1 MHRRARSILRGE
13 QGLSMILVLCI
24 GALFVALSAAL
35 VYAASVLTANAN
47 RQLLEQE
54 AYQLATSFSDV
65 LEGELN
71 DKDSSFAKFVN
82 GQFMFSQS
90 YGKDIY
96 DLESQP
102 KEFVWK
108 PNGSQPDGGAEA
120 ITVTLRRRPGDGA
133 DKLNQTANSTIATDL
148 RNLLDTLEGEDR
160 KGMAI
165 VDLQLDITVTVT
177 KNGESFAFTR
187 TYDRTVKYDSD
198 GSQAKSYIFPKVYY
212 TINDGTTK
220 YYRISE
226 LTFFAPG
233 VGEKTIDDNN
243 ISSNRLTFHC
253 DTSQQPDSITS
264 QRGETIVEVLVSFL
278 LLMIFTSMFV
288 VSLRYARAM
297 SQKAETLRETAY
309 AFCAGLYPA
318 NNAAPNWVK
327 ERDGL
332 EFSFGDY
339 GEFVVEGVELDSVE
353 TSAEVTENGQKT
365 TEQHKFYRYSKS
377 TAEGTTN
384 P

>member
-71 DKDSSFAKFVN
+71 KKDSSFAKFVN
-82 GQFMFSQS
+82 EQFMFSQS

-102 KEFVWK
+102 KEFAWK

-133 DKLNQTANSTIATDL
+133 DKLNQTANSTSATDL

-160 KGMAI
+160 KGMEI

-187 TYDRTVKYDSD
+187 TYDRTVKYSSNDRATS
-198 GSQAKSYIFPKVYY
+198 KVYY
-212 TINDGTTK
+212 TVNGGTTK
-220 YYRISE
+220 YYRE
-226 LTFFAPG
+226 DALTFVAAG
-233 VGEKTIDDNN
+233 QDKLEIKDDNIN
-243 ISSNRLTFHC
+243 SNRLTFHC
-253 DTSQQPDSITS
+253 DTSQQPDSITYT
-264 QRGETIVEVLVSFL
+264 RG
-278 LLMIFTSMFV
+278 
-288 VSLRYARAM
+288 AK
-297 SQKAETLRETAY
+297 Q
-309 AFCAGLYPA
+309 
-318 NNAAPNWVK
+318 
-327 ERDGL
+327 
-332 EFSFGDY
+332 
-339 GEFVVEGVELDSVE
+339 
-353 TSAEVTENGQKT
+353 
-365 TEQHKFYRYSKS
+365 S
-377 TAEGTTN
+377 TGTTQE
-384 P
+384 

>member
-71 DKDSSFAKFVN
+71 NKDSDFAKFVN
-82 GQFMFSQS
+82 EQFMFSQS

-102 KEFVWK
+102 KEFAWK

-133 DKLNQTANSTIATDL
+133 DKLNQTANSTNATDL

-160 KGMAI
+160 KGMEI

-198 GSQAKSYIFPKVYY
+198 GSQAQSNKKFPKVYY
-212 TINDGTTK
+212 TINDSTTE
-220 YYRISE
+220 YYRIND
-226 LTFFAPG
+226 LTFYAVG

-253 DTSQQPDSITS
+253 DTSQQPDSITYT
-264 QRGETIVEVLVSFL
+264 RG
-278 LLMIFTSMFV
+278 
-288 VSLRYARAM
+288 AK
-297 SQKAETLRETAY
+297 Q
-309 AFCAGLYPA
+309 
-318 NNAAPNWVK
+318 
-327 ERDGL
+327 
-332 EFSFGDY
+332 
-339 GEFVVEGVELDSVE
+339 
-353 TSAEVTENGQKT
+353 
-365 TEQHKFYRYSKS
+365 S
-377 TAEGTTN
+377 TGTTQE
-384 P
+384 

>member
-71 DKDSSFAKFVN
+71 KRDSSFAKFVN
-82 GQFMFSQS
+82 EQFMFSQS

-102 KEFVWK
+102 KEFAWK
-108 PNGSQPDGGAEA
+108 PKGSQPDGGAEA

-133 DKLNQTANSTIATDL
+133 DKLNQTANSTNATDL
-148 RNLLDTLEGEDR
+148 RNLLDTLEGENR
-160 KGMAI
+160 KGMEI

-198 GSQAKSYIFPKVYY
+198 GSHAKSNKKFPKVYY
-212 TINDGTTK
+212 TINDGITK
-220 YYRISE
+220 YYRINE
-226 LTFFAPG
+226 LTFYAPSLPE
-233 VGEKTIDDNN
+233 VTIDDNTIN
-243 ISSNRLTFHC
+243 SNRLTFHC
-253 DTSQQPDSITS
+253 DTSQQPDSITYT
-264 QRGETIVEVLVSFL
+264 RG
-278 LLMIFTSMFV
+278 
-288 VSLRYARAM
+288 AK
-297 SQKAETLRETAY
+297 Q
-309 AFCAGLYPA
+309 
-318 NNAAPNWVK
+318 
-327 ERDGL
+327 
-332 EFSFGDY
+332 
-339 GEFVVEGVELDSVE
+339 
-353 TSAEVTENGQKT
+353 
-365 TEQHKFYRYSKS
+365 S
-377 TAEGTTN
+377 TGTTQE
-384 P
+384 

>member
-71 DKDSSFAKFVN
+71 KRDSSFAKFVN
-82 GQFMFSQS
+82 EQFMFSQS

-102 KEFVWK
+102 KEFAWK
-108 PNGSQPDGGAEA
+108 PKGSQPDGGAEA

-133 DKLNQTANSTIATDL
+133 DKLNQTANSTSATDL
-148 RNLLDTLEGEDR
+148 RNLLDTLEGENR
-160 KGMAI
+160 KGMEI

-198 GSQAKSYIFPKVYY
+198 GSQAKNNKKFPKVYY
-212 TINDGTTK
+212 TINDSTTE
-220 YYRISE
+220 YYRISD
-226 LTFFAPG
+226 LTFYAPG
-233 VGEKTIDDNN
+233 VGEQTIDDKN
-243 ISSNRLTFHC
+243 IGSNRLTFHC
-253 DTSQQPDSITS
+253 DTSQQPDSITYT
-264 QRGETIVEVLVSFL
+264 RG
-278 LLMIFTSMFV
+278 
-288 VSLRYARAM
+288 AK
-297 SQKAETLRETAY
+297 Q
-309 AFCAGLYPA
+309 
-318 NNAAPNWVK
+318 
-327 ERDGL
+327 
-332 EFSFGDY
+332 
-339 GEFVVEGVELDSVE
+339 
-353 TSAEVTENGQKT
+353 
-365 TEQHKFYRYSKS
+365 S
-377 TAEGTTN
+377 TGTTQE
-384 P
+384 

>member
-24 GALFVALSAAL
+24 GALFVALTAAL

-71 DKDSSFAKFVN
+71 KRDSSFAKFVN
-82 GQFMFSQS
+82 EQFMFSQS

-102 KEFVWK
+102 KEFAWK
-108 PNGSQPDGGAEA
+108 PKGSQPDGGAEA

-133 DKLNQTANSTIATDL
+133 DKLNQTANSTSVTDL
-148 RNLLDTLEGEDR
+148 LNLLNTLEGEDR
-160 KGMAI
+160 KGMEI

-198 GSQAKSYIFPKVYY
+198 GSQAKSNKKFPKVYY
-212 TINDGTTK
+212 TINDGPTK
-220 YYRISE
+220 YYRIDA
-226 LTFFAPG
+226 LTFYAPG
-233 VGEKTIDDNN
+233 VDDKAIDDSN

-253 DTSQQPDSITS
+253 DTSQQPDSITYT
-264 QRGETIVEVLVSFL
+264 RG
-278 LLMIFTSMFV
+278 
-288 VSLRYARAM
+288 AK
-297 SQKAETLRETAY
+297 Q
-309 AFCAGLYPA
+309 
-318 NNAAPNWVK
+318 
-327 ERDGL
+327 
-332 EFSFGDY
+332 
-339 GEFVVEGVELDSVE
+339 
-353 TSAEVTENGQKT
+353 
-365 TEQHKFYRYSKS
+365 S
-377 TAEGTTN
+377 TGTTQE
-384 P
+384 

>member
-71 DKDSSFAKFVN
+71 KKDSSFAKFVN
-82 GQFMFSQS
+82 EQFMFSQS

-102 KEFVWK
+102 KEFAWK
-108 PNGSQPDGGAEA
+108 TDPNQPDGGAEA

-133 DKLNQTANSTIATDL
+133 DKLNQTANSTNATDL
-148 RNLLDTLEGEDR
+148 RNLLDTLEGENR

-198 GSQAKSYIFPKVYY
+198 GSQAQSNKKFPKVYY
-212 TINDGTTK
+212 TINDSTTE
-220 YYRISE
+220 YYRIND
-226 LTFFAPG
+226 LRFYAVG

-243 ISSNRLTFHC
+243 ISSYRLTFHC
-253 DTSQQPDSITS
+253 DTSQQPDSITYT
-264 QRGETIVEVLVSFL
+264 RG
-278 LLMIFTSMFV
+278 
-288 VSLRYARAM
+288 AK
-297 SQKAETLRETAY
+297 Q
-309 AFCAGLYPA
+309 
-318 NNAAPNWVK
+318 
-327 ERDGL
+327 
-332 EFSFGDY
+332 
-339 GEFVVEGVELDSVE
+339 
-353 TSAEVTENGQKT
+353 
-365 TEQHKFYRYSKS
+365 S
-377 TAEGTTN
+377 TGTTQE
-384 P
+384 

>member
-71 DKDSSFAKFVN
+71 KKDSSFAKFVN
-82 GQFMFSQS
+82 EQFMFSQS

-102 KEFVWK
+102 KEFAWK
-108 PNGSQPDGGAEA
+108 PDASQPDDGAEA

-133 DKLNQTANSTIATDL
+133 DKLNQTANSTSVTDL

-187 TYDRTVKYDSD
+187 TYDRTVKYSSD
-198 GSQAKSYIFPKVYY
+198 DKTTSKVYY
-212 TINDGTTK
+212 TVNGGTTE
-220 YYRISE
+220 YYRE
-226 LTFFAPG
+226 DALTFVAAG
-233 VGEKTIDDNN
+233 QKKLIITDKN

-253 DTSQQPDSITS
+253 DTSQQPDSITYT
-264 QRGETIVEVLVSFL
+264 RG
-278 LLMIFTSMFV
+278 
-288 VSLRYARAM
+288 AK
-297 SQKAETLRETAY
+297 Q
-309 AFCAGLYPA
+309 
-318 NNAAPNWVK
+318 
-327 ERDGL
+327 
-332 EFSFGDY
+332 
-339 GEFVVEGVELDSVE
+339 
-353 TSAEVTENGQKT
+353 
-365 TEQHKFYRYSKS
+365 S
-377 TAEGTTN
+377 TGTTQE
-384 P
+384 

>member
-71 DKDSSFAKFVN
+71 KKDSSFAKFVN
-82 GQFMFSQS
+82 EQFMFSQS

-102 KEFVWK
+102 KEFAWK
-108 PNGSQPDGGAEA
+108 PKGSQPDGGAEA
-120 ITVTLRRRPGDGA
+120 ITVTLRCRPGDGA
-133 DKLNQTANSTIATDL
+133 DKLNQTANSTNATDL
-148 RNLLDTLEGEDR
+148 LNLLNTLEGEDR
-160 KGMAI
+160 KGMEI

-198 GSQAKSYIFPKVYY
+198 GSQAKSNKKFPKVYY
-212 TINDGTTK
+212 TINDGPTK
-220 YYRISE
+220 YYRIDA
-226 LTFFAPG
+226 LTFYAPG
-233 VGEKTIDDNN
+233 VDDKAIDDSN
-243 ISSNRLTFHC
+243 IKSNRLTFHC
-253 DTSQQPDSITS
+253 DTSQQPDSITYT
-264 QRGETIVEVLVSFL
+264 RG
-278 LLMIFTSMFV
+278 
-288 VSLRYARAM
+288 AK
-297 SQKAETLRETAY
+297 Q
-309 AFCAGLYPA
+309 
-318 NNAAPNWVK
+318 
-327 ERDGL
+327 
-332 EFSFGDY
+332 
-339 GEFVVEGVELDSVE
+339 
-353 TSAEVTENGQKT
+353 
-365 TEQHKFYRYSKS
+365 S
-377 TAEGTTN
+377 TGTTQE
-384 P
+384 

>member
-24 GALFVALSAAL
+24 GALFVALSAVL

-71 DKDSSFAKFVN
+71 DRDSSFAKFVN
-82 GQFMFSQS
+82 EQFMFSQS

-102 KEFVWK
+102 KEFAWK
-108 PNGSQPDGGAEA
+108 PKGSQPDGGAEA

-133 DKLNQTANSTIATDL
+133 DKLNQTANSTSATDL
-148 RNLLDTLEGEDR
+148 RNLLDTLEGENR

-198 GSQAKSYIFPKVYY
+198 GSQAQSNKKFPKVYY
-212 TINDGTTK
+212 TINDSTTE
-220 YYRISE
+220 YYRIND
-226 LTFFAPG
+226 LTFYAAG

-253 DTSQQPDSITS
+253 DTSQQPDSITYT
-264 QRGETIVEVLVSFL
+264 RG
-278 LLMIFTSMFV
+278 
-288 VSLRYARAM
+288 AK
-297 SQKAETLRETAY
+297 Q
-309 AFCAGLYPA
+309 
-318 NNAAPNWVK
+318 
-327 ERDGL
+327 
-332 EFSFGDY
+332 
-339 GEFVVEGVELDSVE
+339 
-353 TSAEVTENGQKT
+353 
-365 TEQHKFYRYSKS
+365 S
-377 TAEGTTN
+377 TGTTQE
-384 P
+384 

>member
-71 DKDSSFAKFVN
+71 KRDSDFAKFVN
-82 GQFMFSQS
+82 EQFMFSQS

-102 KEFVWK
+102 KEFAWK

-133 DKLNQTANSTIATDL
+133 DKLNQTANSTTASA
-148 RNLLDTLEGEDR
+148 LLGEITPWEGENR

-198 GSQAKSYIFPKVYY
+198 GSQAKNNKLPKVYY
-212 TINDGTTK
+212 TINDGITK
-220 YYRISE
+220 YYRINE
-226 LTFFAPG
+226 LRFYAPG
-233 VGEKTIDDNN
+233 FPEVTIDDNT

-253 DTSQQPDSITS
+253 DTSQQPDSITYT
-264 QRGETIVEVLVSFL
+264 RGAKQS
-278 LLMIFTSMFV
+278 TS
-288 VSLRYARAM
+288 
-297 SQKAETLRETAY
+297 
-309 AFCAGLYPA
+309 
-318 NNAAPNWVK
+318 
-327 ERDGL
+327 
-332 EFSFGDY
+332 
-339 GEFVVEGVELDSVE
+339 
-353 TSAEVTENGQKT
+353 KT
-365 TEQHKFYRYSKS
+365 QE
-377 TAEGTTN
+377 
-384 P
+384 

>member
-71 DKDSSFAKFVN
+71 KKDSSFAKFVN
-82 GQFMFSQS
+82 EQFMFSQS

-102 KEFVWK
+102 KEFAWK

-133 DKLNQTANSTIATDL
+133 DKLNQTANSTSATDL

-187 TYDRTVKYDSD
+187 TYDRTVKYSSD
-198 GSQAKSYIFPKVYY
+198 DKTTSKVYY
-212 TINDGTTK
+212 TVNGGTTE
-220 YYRISE
+220 YYRE
-226 LTFFAPG
+226 DALTFVAAG
-233 VGEKTIDDNN
+233 QKKLIITDKN

-253 DTSQQPDSITS
+253 DTSQQPDSITYT
-264 QRGETIVEVLVSFL
+264 RG
-278 LLMIFTSMFV
+278 
-288 VSLRYARAM
+288 AK
-297 SQKAETLRETAY
+297 Q
-309 AFCAGLYPA
+309 
-318 NNAAPNWVK
+318 
-327 ERDGL
+327 
-332 EFSFGDY
+332 
-339 GEFVVEGVELDSVE
+339 
-353 TSAEVTENGQKT
+353 
-365 TEQHKFYRYSKS
+365 S
-377 TAEGTTN
+377 TGTTQE
-384 P
+384 

>member
-71 DKDSSFAKFVN
+71 KRDSSFAKFVN
-82 GQFMFSQS
+82 EQFMFSQS

-102 KEFVWK
+102 KEFAWK
-108 PNGSQPDGGAEA
+108 PKGSQPDGGAEA

-133 DKLNQTANSTIATDL
+133 DKLNQTANSTNATDL
-148 RNLLDTLEGEDR
+148 RNLLDTLEGENR
-160 KGMAI
+160 KGMEI

-198 GSQAKSYIFPKVYY
+198 GSQAKSNKKFPKVYY
-212 TINDGTTK
+212 TINDGITK
-220 YYRISE
+220 YYRINE
-226 LTFFAPG
+226 LTFYAPSLPE
-233 VGEKTIDDNN
+233 VTIDDNTIN
-243 ISSNRLTFHC
+243 SNRLTFHC
-253 DTSQQPDSITS
+253 DTSQQPDSITYT
-264 QRGETIVEVLVSFL
+264 RG
-278 LLMIFTSMFV
+278 
-288 VSLRYARAM
+288 AK
-297 SQKAETLRETAY
+297 Q
-309 AFCAGLYPA
+309 
-318 NNAAPNWVK
+318 
-327 ERDGL
+327 
-332 EFSFGDY
+332 
-339 GEFVVEGVELDSVE
+339 
-353 TSAEVTENGQKT
+353 
-365 TEQHKFYRYSKS
+365 S
-377 TAEGTTN
+377 TGTTQE
-384 P
+384 

>member
-71 DKDSSFAKFVN
+71 KKDSSFAKFVN

-102 KEFVWK
+102 KEFAWK
-108 PNGSQPDGGAEA
+108 PKGSQPNGGAEA
-120 ITVTLRRRPGDGA
+120 ITVTLRRRPGEGA
-133 DKLNQTANSTIATDL
+133 DKLNQTANSTSVTDL
-148 RNLLDTLEGEDR
+148 LNLLNTLEGEDR
-160 KGMAI
+160 KGMEI

-198 GSQAKSYIFPKVYY
+198 GSQAKSNKKFPKVYY
-212 TINDGTTK
+212 TINDGPTK
-220 YYRISE
+220 YYRIDA
-226 LTFFAPG
+226 LTFYAPG
-233 VGEKTIDDNN
+233 VDDKAIDDSNINN
-243 ISSNRLTFHC
+243 NRLTFHC
-253 DTSQQPDSITS
+253 DTSQQPDSITYT
-264 QRGETIVEVLVSFL
+264 RG
-278 LLMIFTSMFV
+278 
-288 VSLRYARAM
+288 AK
-297 SQKAETLRETAY
+297 Q
-309 AFCAGLYPA
+309 
-318 NNAAPNWVK
+318 
-327 ERDGL
+327 
-332 EFSFGDY
+332 
-339 GEFVVEGVELDSVE
+339 
-353 TSAEVTENGQKT
+353 
-365 TEQHKFYRYSKS
+365 S
-377 TAEGTTN
+377 TGTTQE
-384 P
+384 

>member
-71 DKDSSFAKFVN
+71 KRDSSFAEFVN
-82 GQFMFSQS
+82 EQFMFSQS

-102 KEFVWK
+102 KEFAWK
-108 PNGSQPDGGAEA
+108 PKGSQPDGGAEA

-133 DKLNQTANSTIATDL
+133 DKLNQTANSTSVTDL
-148 RNLLDTLEGEDR
+148 LNLLNTLEGEDR
-160 KGMAI
+160 KGMEI

-198 GSQAKSYIFPKVYY
+198 GSQAKSNKKFPKVYY
-212 TINDGTTK
+212 TINDGPTK
-220 YYRISE
+220 YYRIDA
-226 LTFFAPG
+226 LTFYAPG
-233 VGEKTIDDNN
+233 VDDKAIDDSN

-253 DTSQQPDSITS
+253 DTSQQPDSITYT
-264 QRGETIVEVLVSFL
+264 RG
-278 LLMIFTSMFV
+278 
-288 VSLRYARAM
+288 AK
-297 SQKAETLRETAY
+297 Q
-309 AFCAGLYPA
+309 
-318 NNAAPNWVK
+318 
-327 ERDGL
+327 
-332 EFSFGDY
+332 
-339 GEFVVEGVELDSVE
+339 
-353 TSAEVTENGQKT
+353 
-365 TEQHKFYRYSKS
+365 S
-377 TAEGTTN
+377 TGTTQE
-384 P
+384 

>member
-71 DKDSSFAKFVN
+71 DYDPNDRDSKTFAGFVN
-82 GQFMFSQS
+82 NEFMFSVS

-102 KEFVWK
+102 KEFAWK

-133 DKLNQTANSTIATDL
+133 DKLNQTANSTSATDL

-187 TYDRTVKYDSD
+187 TYDRTVKYSSS
-198 GSQAKSYIFPKVYY
+198 GNSTSKVYY
-212 TINDGTTK
+212 TVNGGTTK
-220 YYRISE
+220 YYRE
-226 LTFFAPG
+226 NALTFVATG
-233 VGEKTIDDNN
+233 KDKLEIKDDNIN
-243 ISSNRLTFHC
+243 SNRLTFHC
-253 DTSQQPDSITS
+253 DTSQQPDSITYT
-264 QRGETIVEVLVSFL
+264 RG
-278 LLMIFTSMFV
+278 
-288 VSLRYARAM
+288 AK
-297 SQKAETLRETAY
+297 Q
-309 AFCAGLYPA
+309 
-318 NNAAPNWVK
+318 
-327 ERDGL
+327 
-332 EFSFGDY
+332 
-339 GEFVVEGVELDSVE
+339 
-353 TSAEVTENGQKT
+353 
-365 TEQHKFYRYSKS
+365 S
-377 TAEGTTN
+377 TGTTQE
-384 P
+384 

>member
-71 DKDSSFAKFVN
+71 NKDSSFAKFVN
-82 GQFMFSQS
+82 EQFMFSQS

-102 KEFVWK
+102 KEFAWK

-120 ITVTLRRRPGDGA
+120 ITVTLRRPPGDGA
-133 DKLNQTANSTIATDL
+133 DKLNQTANSTSATDL

-187 TYDRTVKYDSD
+187 TYDRTVKYNSD

-212 TINDGTTK
+212 TIK
-220 YYRISE
+220 YYRINE
-226 LTFFAPG
+226 LTFYAPSLPE
-233 VGEKTIDDNN
+233 VTIDDNN
-243 ISSNRLTFHC
+243 IDSNRLTFHC
-253 DTSQQPDSITS
+253 DTSQQPDSITYT
-264 QRGETIVEVLVSFL
+264 RG
-278 LLMIFTSMFV
+278 
-288 VSLRYARAM
+288 AK
-297 SQKAETLRETAY
+297 Q
-309 AFCAGLYPA
+309 
-318 NNAAPNWVK
+318 
-327 ERDGL
+327 
-332 EFSFGDY
+332 
-339 GEFVVEGVELDSVE
+339 
-353 TSAEVTENGQKT
+353 
-365 TEQHKFYRYSKS
+365 S
-377 TAEGTTN
+377 TGTTQE
-384 P
+384 

>member
-71 DKDSSFAKFVN
+71 KQDSDFAKFVN
-82 GQFMFSQS
+82 EKFMFSQS

-102 KEFVWK
+102 KEFAWK

-120 ITVTLRRRPGDGA
+120 ITVTLRRRPGDGV
-133 DKLNQTANSTIATDL
+133 DKLNQTANSTSATDL
-148 RNLLDTLEGEDR
+148 RDLLNTLEGENR
-160 KGMAI
+160 KGMEI

-198 GSQAKSYIFPKVYY
+198 GSKAKDNKFPKVYY
-212 TINDGTTK
+212 TINNSTTK
-220 YYRISE
+220 YYRVRD
-226 LTFFAPG
+226 LTFYARG
-233 VGEKTIDDNN
+233 GGEVTIDDKN

-253 DTSQQPDSITS
+253 DTSQQPDSITYT
-264 QRGETIVEVLVSFL
+264 RG
-278 LLMIFTSMFV
+278 
-288 VSLRYARAM
+288 AK
-297 SQKAETLRETAY
+297 Q
-309 AFCAGLYPA
+309 
-318 NNAAPNWVK
+318 
-327 ERDGL
+327 
-332 EFSFGDY
+332 
-339 GEFVVEGVELDSVE
+339 
-353 TSAEVTENGQKT
+353 
-365 TEQHKFYRYSKS
+365 S
-377 TAEGTTN
+377 TGTTQE
-384 P
+384 

>member
-71 DKDSSFAKFVN
+71 KEDSSFAKFVN
-82 GQFMFSQS
+82 EQFMFSQS

-102 KEFVWK
+102 KEFAWK

-133 DKLNQTANSTIATDL
+133 DKLNQTANSTTASA
-148 RNLLDTLEGEDR
+148 LLGEIKPWEGGENR

-198 GSQAKSYIFPKVYY
+198 GSKAKDNKFPKVYY
-212 TINDGTTK
+212 TINNSTTK
-220 YYRISE
+220 YYRVRD
-226 LTFFAPG
+226 LTFYARG
-233 VGEKTIDDNN
+233 GGEVTIDDKN

-253 DTSQQPDSITS
+253 DTSQQPDSITYT
-264 QRGETIVEVLVSFL
+264 RGAKQGT
-278 LLMIFTSMFV
+278 
-288 VSLRYARAM
+288 
-297 SQKAETLRETAY
+297 
-309 AFCAGLYPA
+309 
-318 NNAAPNWVK
+318 
-327 ERDGL
+327 
-332 EFSFGDY
+332 
-339 GEFVVEGVELDSVE
+339 
-353 TSAEVTENGQKT
+353 
-365 TEQHKFYRYSKS
+365 
-377 TAEGTTN
+377 GTTQE
-384 P
+384 

>member
-71 DKDSSFAKFVN
+71 KKDSSFAKFVN

-102 KEFVWK
+102 KEFAWK
-108 PNGSQPDGGAEA
+108 PKGSQPDGGAEA

-133 DKLNQTANSTIATDL
+133 DKLNQTANSTNATDL
-148 RNLLDTLEGEDR
+148 RNLLDTLEGENR
-160 KGMAI
+160 KGMEI

-198 GSQAKSYIFPKVYY
+198 GSQAKSNKKFPKVYY
-212 TINDGTTK
+212 TINDGITK
-220 YYRISE
+220 YYRINE
-226 LTFFAPG
+226 LTFYAPSLPE
-233 VGEKTIDDNN
+233 VTIDDNTIN
-243 ISSNRLTFHC
+243 SNRLTFHC
-253 DTSQQPDSITS
+253 DTSQQPDSITYT
-264 QRGETIVEVLVSFL
+264 RG
-278 LLMIFTSMFV
+278 
-288 VSLRYARAM
+288 AK
-297 SQKAETLRETAY
+297 Q
-309 AFCAGLYPA
+309 
-318 NNAAPNWVK
+318 
-327 ERDGL
+327 
-332 EFSFGDY
+332 
-339 GEFVVEGVELDSVE
+339 
-353 TSAEVTENGQKT
+353 
-365 TEQHKFYRYSKS
+365 S
-377 TAEGTTN
+377 TGTTQE
-384 P
+384 

>member
-71 DKDSSFAKFVN
+71 KKDSSFATFVN
-82 GQFMFSQS
+82 EQFMFSQS

-102 KEFVWK
+102 KEFAWK

-133 DKLNQTANSTIATDL
+133 DKLNQTANSTSATDL
-148 RNLLDTLEGEDR
+148 RDLLNTLEGENR
-160 KGMAI
+160 KGMEI

-187 TYDRTVKYDSD
+187 TYDRTVKYSSD
-198 GSQAKSYIFPKVYY
+198 DRETSKVYY
-212 TINDGTTK
+212 TINNSTTK
-220 YYRISE
+220 YYRE
-226 LTFFAPG
+226 NDLTFVAAG
-233 VGEKTIDDNN
+233 ITEKLEIKDDN
-243 ISSNRLTFHC
+243 IKSNRLTFHC
-253 DTSQQPDSITS
+253 DTSQQPDSITYT
-264 QRGETIVEVLVSFL
+264 RGAKQS
-278 LLMIFTSMFV
+278 TS
-288 VSLRYARAM
+288 
-297 SQKAETLRETAY
+297 
-309 AFCAGLYPA
+309 
-318 NNAAPNWVK
+318 
-327 ERDGL
+327 
-332 EFSFGDY
+332 
-339 GEFVVEGVELDSVE
+339 
-353 TSAEVTENGQKT
+353 KT
-365 TEQHKFYRYSKS
+365 QE
-377 TAEGTTN
+377 
-384 P
+384 

>member
-71 DKDSSFAKFVN
+71 KKDSSFAEFVN

-90 YGKDIY
+90 YGKEIY

-102 KEFVWK
+102 KEFAWK

-133 DKLNQTANSTIATDL
+133 DKLNQTANSTSATDL
-148 RNLLDTLEGEDR
+148 RNLLDTLEGENR
-160 KGMAI
+160 KGMEI

-198 GSQAKSYIFPKVYY
+198 GSQAKSNKKFPKVYY
-212 TINDGTTK
+212 TINDGITK
-220 YYRISE
+220 YYRINE
-226 LTFFAPG
+226 LTFYAPSLPE
-233 VGEKTIDDNN
+233 VTIDDNN
-243 ISSNRLTFHC
+243 INSNRLTFHC
-253 DTSQQPDSITS
+253 DTSQQPDSITYT
-264 QRGETIVEVLVSFL
+264 RG
-278 LLMIFTSMFV
+278 
-288 VSLRYARAM
+288 AK
-297 SQKAETLRETAY
+297 Q
-309 AFCAGLYPA
+309 
-318 NNAAPNWVK
+318 
-327 ERDGL
+327 
-332 EFSFGDY
+332 
-339 GEFVVEGVELDSVE
+339 
-353 TSAEVTENGQKT
+353 
-365 TEQHKFYRYSKS
+365 S
-377 TAEGTTN
+377 TGTTQE
-384 P
+384 

>member
-71 DKDSSFAKFVN
+71 KKDSSFAKFVN
-82 GQFMFSQS
+82 EQFMFSQS

-102 KEFVWK
+102 KEFAWK

-133 DKLNQTANSTIATDL
+133 DKLNQTANSTNATDL
-148 RNLLDTLEGEDR
+148 RNLLDTLEGENR
-160 KGMAI
+160 KGMEI

-198 GSQAKSYIFPKVYY
+198 GSQAQSNKKFPKVYY
-212 TINDGTTK
+212 TINDSTTE
-220 YYRISE
+220 YYRIND
-226 LTFFAPG
+226 LTFYAVG

-253 DTSQQPDSITS
+253 DTSQQPDSITYT
-264 QRGETIVEVLVSFL
+264 RG
-278 LLMIFTSMFV
+278 
-288 VSLRYARAM
+288 AK
-297 SQKAETLRETAY
+297 Q
-309 AFCAGLYPA
+309 
-318 NNAAPNWVK
+318 
-327 ERDGL
+327 
-332 EFSFGDY
+332 
-339 GEFVVEGVELDSVE
+339 
-353 TSAEVTENGQKT
+353 
-365 TEQHKFYRYSKS
+365 S
-377 TAEGTTN
+377 TGTTQE
-384 P
+384 

>member
-71 DKDSSFAKFVN
+71 NKDSSFAKFVN
-82 GQFMFSQS
+82 EQFMFSQS

-102 KEFVWK
+102 KEFAWK

-133 DKLNQTANSTIATDL
+133 DKLNQTANSTNATDL
-148 RNLLDTLEGEDR
+148 RNLLDTLEGENR

-187 TYDRTVKYDSD
+187 TYDRTIKYDSD
-198 GSQAKSYIFPKVYY
+198 GSQAQSNKKFPKVYY
-212 TINDGTTK
+212 TINDSTTE
-220 YYRISE
+220 YYRIND
-226 LTFFAPG
+226 LTFYAVG

-253 DTSQQPDSITS
+253 DTSQQPDSITYT
-264 QRGETIVEVLVSFL
+264 RG
-278 LLMIFTSMFV
+278 
-288 VSLRYARAM
+288 AK
-297 SQKAETLRETAY
+297 Q
-309 AFCAGLYPA
+309 
-318 NNAAPNWVK
+318 
-327 ERDGL
+327 
-332 EFSFGDY
+332 
-339 GEFVVEGVELDSVE
+339 
-353 TSAEVTENGQKT
+353 
-365 TEQHKFYRYSKS
+365 S
-377 TAEGTTN
+377 TGTTQE
-384 P
+384 

>member
-1 MHRRARSILRGE
+1 
-13 QGLSMILVLCI
+13 MILVLCI

-71 DKDSSFAKFVN
+71 KKDSSFAKFVN
-82 GQFMFSQS
+82 EQFMFSQS

-102 KEFVWK
+102 KEFAWK

-133 DKLNQTANSTIATDL
+133 DKLNQTANSDTASA
-148 RNLLDTLEGEDR
+148 LLSEITPWEGGEGR
-160 KGMAI
+160 GGMAI

-187 TYDRTVKYDSD
+187 TYDRTVKYNSD

-212 TINDGTTK
+212 TINDGITK

-253 DTSQQPDSITS
+253 DTSQQPDSITYT
-264 QRGETIVEVLVSFL
+264 RG
-278 LLMIFTSMFV
+278 
-288 VSLRYARAM
+288 AK
-297 SQKAETLRETAY
+297 Q
-309 AFCAGLYPA
+309 
-318 NNAAPNWVK
+318 
-327 ERDGL
+327 
-332 EFSFGDY
+332 
-339 GEFVVEGVELDSVE
+339 
-353 TSAEVTENGQKT
+353 
-365 TEQHKFYRYSKS
+365 S
-377 TAEGTTN
+377 TGTTQE
-384 P
+384 

>member
-71 DKDSSFAKFVN
+71 NKDSSFAKFVN
-82 GQFMFSQS
+82 EQFMFSQS

-102 KEFVWK
+102 KEFAWK
-108 PNGSQPDGGAEA
+108 PKGSQPDGGAEA

-133 DKLNQTANSTIATDL
+133 DKLNQTANSDTASA
-148 RNLLDTLEGEDR
+148 LLSEITPWEGGENR

-198 GSQAKSYIFPKVYY
+198 GSQAKSNK
-212 TINDGTTK
+212 
-220 YYRISE
+220 
-226 LTFFAPG
+226 
-233 VGEKTIDDNN
+233 N
-243 ISSNRLTFHC
+243 ILHNKRQYNR
-253 DTSQQPDSITS
+253 
-264 QRGETIVEVLVSFL
+264 VL
-278 LLMIFTSMFV
+278 
-288 VSLRYARAM
+288 
-297 SQKAETLRETAY
+297 
-309 AFCAGLYPA
+309 P
-318 NNAAPNWVK
+318 
-327 ERDGL
+327 
-332 EFSFGDY
+332 
-339 GEFVVEGVELDSVE
+339 
-353 TSAEVTENGQKT
+353 
-365 TEQHKFYRYSKS
+365 H
-377 TAEGTTN
+377 
-384 P
+384 

>member
-71 DKDSSFAKFVN
+71 NKDSSFAKFVN
-82 GQFMFSQS
+82 EQFMFSQS

-102 KEFVWK
+102 KEFAWK
-108 PNGSQPDGGAEA
+108 PKGSQPDGGAEA

-133 DKLNQTANSTIATDL
+133 DKLNQTANSTSVTDL

-198 GSQAKSYIFPKVYY
+198 GSQAKNNTFPKVYY
-212 TINDGTTK
+212 TINDSTTK
-220 YYRISE
+220 YYRIRD
-226 LTFFAPG
+226 LTFYAPG
-233 VGEKTIDDNN
+233 SGEQSITADN
-243 ISSNRLTFHC
+243 IGSNRLTFHC
-253 DTSQQPDSITS
+253 DTSQ
-264 QRGETIVEVLVSFL
+264 R
-278 LLMIFTSMFV
+278 
-288 VSLRYARAM
+288 LR
-297 SQKAETLRETAY
+297 
-309 AFCAGLYPA
+309 
-318 NNAAPNWVK
+318 
-327 ERDGL
+327 
-332 EFSFGDY
+332 
-339 GEFVVEGVELDSVE
+339 
-353 TSAEVTENGQKT
+353 
-365 TEQHKFYRYSKS
+365 
-377 TAEGTTN
+377 
-384 P
+384 

>member
-71 DKDSSFAKFVN
+71 NKDSSFAKFVN
-82 GQFMFSQS
+82 EQFMFSQS

-102 KEFVWK
+102 KEFAWK

-133 DKLNQTANSTIATDL
+133 DKLNQTANSTNATDL

-198 GSQAKSYIFPKVYY
+198 GSQAQSNKKFPKVYY
-212 TINDGTTK
+212 TINDSTTE
-220 YYRISE
+220 YYRIND
-226 LTFFAPG
+226 LRFYAVG

-253 DTSQQPDSITS
+253 DTSQQPDSITYT
-264 QRGETIVEVLVSFL
+264 RG
-278 LLMIFTSMFV
+278 
-288 VSLRYARAM
+288 AK
-297 SQKAETLRETAY
+297 Q
-309 AFCAGLYPA
+309 
-318 NNAAPNWVK
+318 
-327 ERDGL
+327 
-332 EFSFGDY
+332 
-339 GEFVVEGVELDSVE
+339 
-353 TSAEVTENGQKT
+353 
-365 TEQHKFYRYSKS
+365 S
-377 TAEGTTN
+377 TGTTQE
-384 P
+384 

>member
-71 DKDSSFAKFVN
+71 KKDSSFAKFVN
-82 GQFMFSQS
+82 EQFMFSQS

-102 KEFVWK
+102 KEFAWK
-108 PNGSQPDGGAEA
+108 PDPNQPDGGAEA

-133 DKLNQTANSTIATDL
+133 DKLNQTANSTNATDL
-148 RNLLDTLEGEDR
+148 RNLLDTLEGENR
-160 KGMAI
+160 KGMEI

-198 GSQAKSYIFPKVYY
+198 GSQAKSNKKFPKVYY
-212 TINDGTTK
+212 TINDSTTE
-220 YYRISE
+220 YYRISD
-226 LTFFAPG
+226 LTFYAPG
-233 VGEKTIDDNN
+233 VGEQTIDDKN
-243 ISSNRLTFHC
+243 IGSNRLTFHC
-253 DTSQQPDSITS
+253 DTSQQPDSITYT
-264 QRGETIVEVLVSFL
+264 RG
-278 LLMIFTSMFV
+278 
-288 VSLRYARAM
+288 AK
-297 SQKAETLRETAY
+297 Q
-309 AFCAGLYPA
+309 
-318 NNAAPNWVK
+318 
-327 ERDGL
+327 
-332 EFSFGDY
+332 
-339 GEFVVEGVELDSVE
+339 
-353 TSAEVTENGQKT
+353 
-365 TEQHKFYRYSKS
+365 S
-377 TAEGTTN
+377 TGTTQE
-384 P
+384 

>member
-71 DKDSSFAKFVN
+71 KKDSSFAKFVN
-82 GQFMFSQS
+82 EQFMFSQS

-102 KEFVWK
+102 KEFAWK
-108 PNGSQPDGGAEA
+108 PKGSQPDGGAEA

-133 DKLNQTANSTIATDL
+133 DKLNQTANSTSATDL
-148 RNLLDTLEGEDR
+148 RNLLDTLEGENR
-160 KGMAI
+160 KGMEI

-198 GSQAKSYIFPKVYY
+198 GSQAKNNTFPKVYY
-212 TINDGTTK
+212 TIKDSTTK
-220 YYRISE
+220 YYRISD
-226 LTFFAPG
+226 LTFYAPG
-233 VGEKTIDDNN
+233 SGDLTITGGN
-243 ISSNRLTFHC
+243 IDSNRLTFHC
-253 DTSQQPDSITS
+253 DTSQQPDSITYT
-264 QRGETIVEVLVSFL
+264 RG
-278 LLMIFTSMFV
+278 
-288 VSLRYARAM
+288 AK
-297 SQKAETLRETAY
+297 Q
-309 AFCAGLYPA
+309 
-318 NNAAPNWVK
+318 
-327 ERDGL
+327 
-332 EFSFGDY
+332 
-339 GEFVVEGVELDSVE
+339 
-353 TSAEVTENGQKT
+353 SA
-365 TEQHKFYRYSKS
+365 
-377 TAEGTTN
+377 GTTQE
-384 P
+384 

>member
-71 DKDSSFAKFVN
+71 NKDSSFAKFVN
-82 GQFMFSQS
+82 EQFMFSQS

-102 KEFVWK
+102 KEFTWK
-108 PNGSQPDGGAEA
+108 PKDSQPDGGAEA

-133 DKLNQTANSTIATDL
+133 DKLNQTANSTNATDL
-148 RNLLDTLEGEDR
+148 RNLLDTLEGENR

-198 GSQAKSYIFPKVYY
+198 GSQAQSNKKFPKVYY
-212 TINDGTTK
+212 TINDSTTE
-220 YYRISE
+220 YYRIND
-226 LTFFAPG
+226 LRFYAVG

-243 ISSNRLTFHC
+243 ISSYRLTFHC
-253 DTSQQPDSITS
+253 DTSQQPDSITYT
-264 QRGETIVEVLVSFL
+264 RG
-278 LLMIFTSMFV
+278 
-288 VSLRYARAM
+288 AK
-297 SQKAETLRETAY
+297 Q
-309 AFCAGLYPA
+309 
-318 NNAAPNWVK
+318 
-327 ERDGL
+327 
-332 EFSFGDY
+332 
-339 GEFVVEGVELDSVE
+339 
-353 TSAEVTENGQKT
+353 
-365 TEQHKFYRYSKS
+365 S
-377 TAEGTTN
+377 TGTTQE
-384 P
+384 